1 MFSLVATTLLV
12 CAPGYPGSTAEA
24 QPAMDGLARAL
35 STSAHLPQGS
45 IVAVYEEK
53 TEGCL
58 TRLEQK
64 DTAVVLA
71 ALPFY
76 LEHEKG
82 LKLAAR
88 LMAVPQDG
96 EAVQRWTL
104 VTGKEHP
111 ASLAGFGVQSTAGY
125 SKRFVRAM
133 APSLPK
139 DVEIVASSTV
149 LSSLR
154 KAANGEKVAVLLDG
168 AEAAAVSKLPFAAS
182 LANLE
187 ASPPVPVALIATVD
201 KRIDDAR
208 WKTLQAA
215 FLGLSK
221 DASAA
226 EALQGVR
233 TSAFVPL
240 DSKALPAA
248 HTAWQRV
255 K

>member
-1 MFSLVATTLLV
+1 MLAFLATTLLV

-35 STSAHLPQGS
+35 STSAHLTEGS
-45 IVAVYEEK
+45 LSAVYEEK
-53 TEGCL
+53 AEGCL
-58 TRLEQK
+58 ERLAQK
-64 DTAVVLA
+64 DTALVLA
-71 ALPFY
+71 ALPFF
-76 LEHEKG
+76 LEHEKR
-82 LKLAAR
+82 LKLTGR

-96 EAVQRWTL
+96 EALQRWTL
-104 VTGKEHP
+104 VAGKEHP
-111 ASLAGFGVQSTAGY
+111 ASLTGFTVQSTAGY
-125 SKRFVRAM
+125 SKRFVHAM
-133 APSLPK
+133 APSLPR
-139 DVEIVASSTV
+139 DVQIVASSTV

-168 AEAAAVSKLPFAAS
+168 AESAAVSKLPFAAS
-182 LANLE
+182 LANVE

-201 KRIDDAR
+201 KRIDGAR

-215 FLGLSK
+215 FVGLSK

-240 DSKALPAA
+240 DSKALSAA
-248 HTAWQRV
+248 DAAWQRA

>member
-1 MFSLVATTLLV
+1 
-12 CAPGYPGSTAEA
+12 
-24 QPAMDGLARAL
+24 MDGLARAL
-35 STSAHLPQGS
+35 STSAHLAQGS
-45 IVAVYEEK
+45 IAAVYEEK

-58 TRLEQK
+58 KRLEQK
-64 DTAVVLA
+64 DTGLVLA
-71 ALPFY
+71 ALPFF
-76 LEHEKG
+76 LEHEKV
-82 LKLAAR
+82 LKLNAR

-96 EAVQRWTL
+96 EALQRWTL

-111 ASLAGFGVQSTAGY
+111 ASLAGYTVQSTAGY
-125 SKRFVRAM
+125 SKRFVHAM

-168 AEAAAVSKLPFAAS
+168 AESAALSKLPFAAS
-182 LANLE
+182 LASAE
-187 ASPPVPVALIATVD
+187 TSAPVPVALIATVD

-240 DSKALPAA
+240 DSKALSAA
-248 HTAWQRV
+248 NAAWQRA

>member
-1 MFSLVATTLLV
+1 MFSLLATTLLV

-35 STSAHLPQGS
+35 SASAHLAIS
-45 IVAVYEEK
+45 AVYQEK
-53 TEGCL
+53 AEGCL
-58 TRLEQK
+58 KRLEQK

-76 LEHEKG
+76 LEHEKDR
-82 LKLAAR
+82 KLVAR

-96 EAVQRWTL
+96 EALQRWTL
-104 VTGKEHP
+104 VAGKEHP
-111 ASLAGFGVQSTAGY
+111 TTLAGFTVQSTAGY
-125 SKRFVRAM
+125 SRRFVHAM

-139 DVEIVASSTV
+139 DVQIVASSTV

-168 AEAAAVSKLPFAAS
+168 AESAAVSKLPFAAS
-182 LANLE
+182 LANVE
-187 ASPPVPVALIATVD
+187 ASPPVPVALIATVG
-201 KRIDDAR
+201 KRIDAAR

-221 DASAA
+221 EASAA

-240 DSKALPAA
+240 DSKALSAA
-248 HTAWQRV
+248 TAAWQRA